1 MKTNLKSIPKSA
13 KVMTSKEVIP
23 FLDRVITHLKA
34 WSCVQCESLNPLSIL
49 KCASCGWKVNKN
61 GSNS

>member
-13 KVMTSKEVIP
+13 TVMTSKEVFP

-34 WSCVQCESLNPLSIL
+34 WACIHCESLNPLSTL
-49 KCASCGWKVNKN
+49 KCTSCGWKIKK
-61 GSNS
+61 